1 MTFPLHPYHHRDP
14 RKCKQKVRDNSRPE
28 DKLSRKIKN
37 MCEALYSTLER
48 TKICAKHYKAHI
60 KEADNQ
66 NLVRNT
72 TTHKRN
78 NMQS

>member
-1 MTFPLHPYHHRDP
+1 MI
-14 RKCKQKVRDNSRPE
+14 RDNSRPE
-28 DKLSRKIKN
+28 DKLSKKIK
-37 MCEALYSTLER
+37 T
-48 TKICAKHYKAHI
+48 CAKHYTAHTKKQKICAEHYKAYI
-60 KEADNQ
+60 KKMDNQ